1 MLHGGGYPCKVQYH
15 SYHNNNYSGIASS
28 IVTLKVT
35 IYIAKD
41 VVLLSVCL
49 YGGRIHWNCIAS
61 YLATRNTLVTIS
73 YIATYLYMM
82 LRILQL
88 FIS

>member
-15 SYHNNNYSGIASS
+15 CYHNHNYSGIASS
-28 IVTLKVT
+28 IITLKVT

-49 YGGRIHWNCIAS
+49 YGEE
-61 YLATRNTLVTIS
+61 
-73 YIATYLYMM
+73 
-82 LRILQL
+82 
-88 FIS
+88 FIGIV